1 MMLTEMLLANAP
13 VDPLDKILPWIT
25 TILGVVLGFVFKIQ
39 ANAAA
44 ERAKQAEEKVKSLRV
59 EEPVPTVPTRKVPG
73 AVTWDS
79 FAPLVARMD
88 RMERHLDDVRKEQS
102 DQFKEL
108 LEAGAAR
115 EQRLVDKV
123 DDVARAL
130 HSRID
135 DHLPRP
141 RNTR

>member
-1 MMLTEMLLANAP
+1 MLFELILANAAP
-13 VDPLDKILPWIT
+13 AVDPLDKILPWVT
-25 TILGVVLGFVFKIQ
+25 TFVLGVLGLVFG
-39 ANAAA
+39 
-44 ERAKQAEEKVKSLRV
+44 KVWGKREAQGMRL
-59 EEPVPTVPTRKVPG
+59 EEPMPTVPTRKVAG

-88 RMERHLDDVRKEQS
+88 RLERHLDDVRKEQS